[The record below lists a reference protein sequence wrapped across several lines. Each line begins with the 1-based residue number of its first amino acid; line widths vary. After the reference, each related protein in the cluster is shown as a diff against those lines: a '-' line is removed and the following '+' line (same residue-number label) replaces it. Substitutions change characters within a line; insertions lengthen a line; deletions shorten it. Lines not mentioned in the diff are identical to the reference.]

1 MAENGESN
9 GNGNG
14 NGGRVTT
21 AQLYEAILGVN
32 ERMDRKFEV
41 LSREIKEITRV
52 EPPRLVQHVNV
63 IERDLE
69 KETRLRKEEDDCL
82 QAGVNNANKE
92 IVDLKLA
99 SSRGDKIIASVN
111 AALVVIGGIISAAL
125 GSK

>member
-52 EPPRLVQHVNV
+52 EPPRLVQQVNV